1 MLRGTLRQAT
11 IVAMAALGLLIC
23 AWAAVISFSP
33 NPLFHKCADRDVA
46 ILREADWP
54 DAPPPDAI
62 PKLLPLGVRC
72 EYEQFDGRRLV
83 TQPTWEATSCA
94 IVGVGSMAGS
104 LILGARGR
112 RRDAAVAR
120 AEGRPSDPAD
130 ADPPAGV
137 DGPSTS

>member
-1 MLRGTLRQAT
+1 MLRKTLRHAT
-11 IVAMAALGLLIC
+11 IVAMAAIGPLLC
-23 AWAAVISFSP
+23 AYALVIAFAP
-33 NPLFHKCADRDVA
+33 GPFFQKCMDRDVA
-46 ILREADWP
+46 VLRQADWP
-54 DAPPPDAI
+54 EAPPPDAI
-62 PKLLPLGVRC
+62 PQLLPLGVRC
-72 EYEQFDGRRLV
+72 EYEQFDGRRIV

-94 IVGVGSMAGS
+94 IVGVGLMAGS